1 MISIWISCG
10 GLWCLTRDDENRR
23 AFLYST
29 REEVGS
35 LLNGGC
41 FFDLPTTVPC
51 PTLYMRQ
58 YSRVWL
64 YTKNARFL
72 SYRCVLENT
81 LYQGLEM
88 FRVCVYLFLHVSGC
102 NYGGV
107 LRKYGETFTYKCNKC
122 LCLKDRGVACSTNP
136 CPPGGG
142 EVIPPVIKLPKTP
155 PPVNPAPPPVFP
167 IGKPKTG

>member
-1 MISIWISCG
+1 MNILDNFRQYLQRRTKKTIFLNDMISIWISCG

-23 AFLYST
+23 ACLYST
-29 REEVGS
+29 REEM
-35 LLNGGC
+35 GC

-81 LYQGLEM
+81 LYQGLEIRSCM
-88 FRVCVYLFLHVSGC
+88 CIFVLACFRLQ
-102 NYGGV
+102 
-107 LRKYGETFTYKCNKC
+107 LRRR
-122 LCLKDRGVACSTNP
+122 LKK
-136 CPPGGG
+136 
-142 EVIPPVIKLPKTP
+142 IW
-155 PPVNPAPPPVFP
+155 
-167 IGKPKTG
+167 